1 MVGLVVTAALM
12 AITGTAQA
20 KLDRRTNLEVQPAN
34 TSAIVNLGK
43 AGHYRIG
50 LVMPSERVAIFYL
63 YGFKVRKKEKELL
76 AAYSAAYAVHSRS
89 SLASGVIKARL
100 GSLGSFSLRFRP
112 NGKVR
117 KDRPQQGCVGRPA
130 LVEYGRFVG
139 RARFHGED
147 HYLHLSRSGG
157 KGTVTHSFR
166 LQCRKGAALDQAKG
180 SLRSHVDPGSF
191 FATRGDIALL
201 YASAREHGRY
211 IGVTAGH
218 QAESP
223 PGADLRVGVLES
235 KEGMA
240 IGRFAL
246 VPGPAGTLLTSLPGV
261 HPATATLTPPA
272 PFFGQ
277 ATYQEKPADSLG
289 WAGTLGVNLPG
300 LKLPLT
306 GSNFHVRLCVVSPLK
321 TRDGC
326 DFFKAEP
333 EFDERLARPGLRF
346 R

>member
-1 MVGLVVTAALM
+1 MVGFAVAAVLM
-12 AITGTAQA
+12 AVTGTAQA
-20 KLDRRTNLEVQPAN
+20 KLDRSANFEVQPAN
-34 TSAIVNLGK
+34 TSGAVNLGK

-50 LVMPSERVAIFYL
+50 LLMPSDRIAIFYL
-63 YGFKVRKKEKELL
+63 YGFKVRKKEEKLL
-76 AAYSAAYAVHSRS
+76 AAYSTAYAVHSRS
-89 SLASGVIKARL
+89 SLASGVIKARF

-117 KDRPQQGCVGRPA
+117 KDRPRRGCEGRPA
-130 LVEYGRFVG
+130 LIEYGRFVG
-139 RARFHGED
+139 RAAFHGED
-147 HYLHLSRSGG
+147 NYLRFSRSGSEG
-157 KGTVTHSFR
+157 IITHSFR
-166 LQCRKGAALDQAKG
+166 LQCKKGEALDQAKG

-211 IGVTAGH
+211 VGITAGH

-223 PGADLRVGVLES
+223 PGADLRVGALES
-235 KEGMA
+235 KGRMA
-240 IGRFAL
+240 IGRYAL

-277 ATYQEKPADSLG
+277 ATYQEKPEDSLG

-306 GSNFHVRLCVVSPLK
+306 GPKFHVRLCVLSPLK

-333 EFDERLARPGLRF
+333 QFEERLARPGLRL